1 MNLPYAKKAARKN
14 RNIVKKVKK
23 TQKLIKSI
31 KPTENK
37 VKTKEKEIKVN
48 QYPFYPVDLI
58 NTWRFN
64 RLPESPIRAL
74 CAFDKITE
82 PYKIPGHEPIYLLTT
97 KDEVLKAKDLL
108 YHQIRIRALFK
119 KAVSKW
125 LVTRLKKVNEVD
137 PITLEVPINPIRY
150 SNLSTRVSY
159 LFDATSLEKSWK
171 MNLYTNDGLF
181 TDPRWPTNPLTNL
194 DIPVDVFP
202 LLYKELTNK
211 IPVDWTLSSLADCKF
226 NFTVWKQLYEVPL
239 KKKAIERVFKDYTSD
254 DCKEYSLDFIEACYI
269 YHNEIFDESMFKWL
283 FTQSDAVSYIEKW
296 IKLSKDYYN
305 ILITVND
312 QKELGLLKNTL
323 WAGSNRLLKVPVKL
337 IDLYETYIKSI
348 SRRVTVRRPRHDSMD
363 VEFHVNIMLI
373 NAIINP

>member
-14 RNIVKKVKK
+14 RNVIKKVKK
-23 TQKLIKSI
+23 EKKVKNAI
-31 KPTENK
+31 KPTEIK
-37 VKTKEKEIKVN
+37 VKVN

-64 RLPESPIRAL
+64 RLPESPIIAL
-74 CAFDKITE
+74 CVFDTITE
-82 PYKIPGHEPIYLLTT
+82 PYKISGHEPLYLFTT
-97 KDEVLKAKDLL
+97 KDEIIKAKDIL

-125 LVTRLKKVNEVD
+125 LVKRLKKVNEVD
-137 PITLEVPINPIRY
+137 PITLEIPINPIRY

-202 LLYKELTNK
+202 LLYKELTSK

-269 YHNEIFDESMFKWL
+269 YHAETFDESMFKWL

-296 IKLSKDYYN
+296 IKLSRDYYN

-337 IDLYETYIKSI
+337 IDLYDTYIKSI
-348 SRRVTVRRPRHDSMD
+348 SRRVTVRRPRNDSID
-363 VEFHVNIMLI
+363 VEFNVNILLI
-373 NAIINP
+373 NAIMNP